1 MRATPDSFADLTLTA
16 FCDRLAS
23 PDPIPGGGSASAVA
37 AGIGASLVVMVARLS
52 MDRPKYAAYAVTH
65 ERAVAE
71 GENARRRFLQLADE
85 DAAAYGR
92 FADALKR
99 PRETPEQHTE
109 RALSLREAAREATEV
124 PMDVVRTCREA
135 AALVESLAGRSNLN
149 ASSDLDV
156 AGLLLLAAARG
167 AGENVLINLP
177 RVEDEKLAGRLTAQL
192 DDHLYWIDHA
202 VQRTREMVGKRD
214 LRDPED
220 A

>member
-1 MRATPDSFADLTLTA
+1 
-16 FCDRLAS
+16 
-23 PDPIPGGGSASAVA
+23 
-37 AGIGASLVVMVARLS
+37 
-52 MDRPKYAAYAVTH
+52 
-65 ERAVAE
+65 
-71 GENARRRFLQLADE
+71 
-85 DAAAYGR
+85 
-92 FADALKR
+92 
-99 PRETPEQHTE
+99 
-109 RALSLREAAREATEV
+109 
-124 PMDVVRTCREA
+124 MDVVRTCREA